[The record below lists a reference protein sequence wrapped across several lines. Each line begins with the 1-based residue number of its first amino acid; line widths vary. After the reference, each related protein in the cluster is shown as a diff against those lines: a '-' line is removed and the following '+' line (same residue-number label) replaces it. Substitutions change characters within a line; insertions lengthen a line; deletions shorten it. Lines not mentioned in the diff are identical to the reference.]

1 MPLMMGVPQ
10 AWTDAMG
17 HLRAALVARDQMR
30 DRTVTQ
36 SARDIAT
43 ARYTHS
49 VDALVDALERCTSQ
63 QLLGRI
69 TGWLA
74 REGNR

>member
-1 MPLMMGVPQ
+1 MPMMLGVPQ

-17 HLRAALVARDQMR
+17 HFRAALVAREEMR
-30 DRTVTQ
+30 DRTLTQ
-36 SARDIAT
+36 PARDIAT

-49 VDALVDALERCTSQ
+49 VDALVDALDRCTSQ

-74 REGNR
+74 REGNH

>member
-1 MPLMMGVPQ
+1 MMMLGVPQ
-10 AWTDAMG
+10 TWATAMG
-17 HLRAALVARDQMR
+17 HLQAALDARAQMR

-36 SARDIAT
+36 AERDSAT

-49 VDALVDALERCTSQ
+49 VDALVDALHRCMSN

-69 TGWLA
+69 TLWLA
-74 REGNR
+74 RGGWF

>member
-1 MPLMMGVPQ
+1 MPVMMGVPQ

-17 HLRAALVARDQMR
+17 HLREALIAREQMR
-30 DRTVTQ
+30 DRAAPQ
-36 SARDIAT
+36 PARDIAT
-43 ARYTHS
+43 VRYTQS
-49 VDALVDALERCTSQ
+49 VDALVDALDRCMTR

-74 REGNR
+74 REGNH

>member
-1 MPLMMGVPQ
+1 MMMLGVPQ
-10 AWTDAMG
+10 DWAAAMG

-30 DRTVTQ
+30 DRTTTQ
-36 SARDIAT
+36 AARDMAT

-49 VDALVDALERCTSQ
+49 VDALVDALDRCTAQ

-74 REGNR
+74 RGGNR